1 MEGNDPINK
10 PVDDSKPKPAKAR
23 KPKLADKGTRKRSLN
38 LSLLMED
45 YTRLATHALMHDV
58 TISDLVSKLAR
69 EHLREF
75 TVHRN
80 ASTNANAKGE

>member
-1 MEGNDPINK
+1 MDGNDPNSK
-10 PVDDSKPKPAKAR
+10 PADDSKPKPAKAR
-23 KPKLADKGTRKRSLN
+23 KSKLADKATRKRSLN

-45 YTRLATHALMHDV
+45 YTRLATHALMHDI

-80 ASTNANAKGE
+80 AATNAIPKGE